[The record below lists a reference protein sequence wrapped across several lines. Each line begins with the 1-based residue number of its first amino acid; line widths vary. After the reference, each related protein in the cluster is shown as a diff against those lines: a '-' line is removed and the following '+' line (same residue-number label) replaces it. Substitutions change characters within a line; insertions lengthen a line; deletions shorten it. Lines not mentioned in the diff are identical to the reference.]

1 MGLDIELI
9 WYVLESYLV
18 VVTAEVNSLPLIRVG
33 GVGSVGFV
41 RHSTGT
47 VVTQRSGAVL
57 EHVSVK

>member
-1 MGLDIELI
+1 M
-9 WYVLESYLV
+9 YVLESYLV

-47 VVTQRSGAVL
+47 VVTQRSGAV